1 MAGILPGSGGGQVA
15 TALQRAVV
23 IRKGIKEEV
32 GFIFGFT
39 GAVLKG
45 RAYQSPRGLK
55 SLTSSLLSPGRTGKT
70 PETENLSLNELQLL
84 PGVI

>member
-1 MAGILPGSGGGQVA
+1 M

-23 IRKGIKEEV
+23 IGKGMKEEV

-39 GAVLKG
+39 GAVLKA